1 MRKNLEKKEMEEML
15 LSNYI
20 GHLGFISQGRPYV
33 MPITYHFDKVH
44 NAIISY
50 SGEGLKLNALRKNNA
65 VSMEVEEIATVGN
78 WKSVLVHGTFEEI
91 HGSDAKL
98 QLHHFAEGVKS
109 IITKKEG
116 NRPNSIKE
124 FSARIATD
132 KIPVVFRIKVLEMTG
147 KQRES

>member
-1 MRKNLEKKEMEEML
+1 MRKNLEKEEIEEVLMC
-15 LSNYI
+15 NYI
-20 GHLGFISQGRPYV
+20 GHLAFIAQARPYM
-33 MPITYHFDKVH
+33 MPITYYFDQAH

-50 SGEGLKLNALRKNNA
+50 SGEGLKLNAMRKNGA
-65 VSMEVEEIATVGN
+65 VSLEVDEISSVEN
-78 WKSVLVHGTFEEI
+78 WKSVLVHGTFEEV

-98 QLHHFAEGVKS
+98 YLHQFAEGVKS

-124 FSARIATD
+124 FSARIASD
-132 KIPVVFRIKVLEMTG
+132 KIPVVFRIKILEITG